1 MACGEGTREMKES
14 GEGFLIESGGEV
26 VMNGEEEKLV
36 LYSKETLVS
45 VEAENQGFRYKQKTS
60 KTFYRL
66 NFRKFSIIDC
76 SLFGGKF

>member
-14 GEGFLIESGGEV
+14 GGGFLLEGGGEV
-26 VMNGEEEKLV
+26 VLNGEEEKLV

-45 VEAENQGFRYKQKTS
+45 VEAENQGFRYKQQQKTS
-60 KTFYRL
+60 NNIL
-66 NFRKFSIIDC
+66 NFGKFSIIDC